1 MSSFEEAV
9 LQQTLTQIDN
19 IFETVNIYKSLLVVP
34 SQPQLHRYMD
44 ELTKREYPLSS
55 MESVSKFNQNSTRA
69 LILTVD
75 QTDDFLKMCSDRVAD
90 LSGVTTIICVQCNPE
105 AVLQTENLRTVRHFF
120 L

>member
-9 LQQTLTQIDN
+9 LRQTVTLIDD

-34 SQPQLHRYMD
+34 SQPRLDTYMD

-55 MESVSKFNQNSTRA
+55 LENVSEFNMNSTRA
-69 LILTVD
+69 LILTMD
-75 QTDDFLKMCSDRVAD
+75 QMDEFLQTSSNHAVD
-90 LSGVTTIICVQCNPE
+90 LSGVTTIIWVHCNPD
-105 AVLQTENLRTVRHFF
+105 AVLQSDSLRTVQQFF

>member
-1 MSSFEEAV
+1 MCSFEEAV
-9 LQQTLTQIDN
+9 LQQTLNQIDD
-19 IFETVNIYKSLLVVP
+19 IFETVNIYKSLLIVP
-34 SQPQLHRYMD
+34 SHAQLHRYMD

-55 MESVSKFNQNSTRA
+55 MKSVVEFNKNNTRA

-75 QTDDFLKMCSDRVAD
+75 QIDDFSNTCSDHAMD
-90 LSGVTTIICVQCNPE
+90 LSGVTTIICVHCNPD